1 MTRHECT
8 KIERGALPKRSR
20 TEPGFS
26 KMVSVVVP
34 IYNEEENIGAFHT
47 TVSKVM
53 DTIQEAWEIVYVN
66 DGSRDSSLELLLDIQ
81 KRDSRVIVVEFSRN
95 FGHQAALT
103 AGLQTAKGDCIML
116 MDGDFQDPPEVL
128 PRLVEAWK
136 NGAKVVIAE
145 RTRRAEKGIRGRL
158 FPLFYKI
165 MGLISDFPIPLNAGI
180 FGLLDRQPA
189 DAIINLQEGNRY
201 LPGLRAWVG
210 YPTAFVYYE
219 RADRAAGK
227 PKQTL
232 LKLFKYA
239 MDAIFSFSYKPLR
252 LGLALGS
259 VLLLFA
265 LLMAA
270 LTITAGLL
278 HLSSFATSLRTGYA
292 VIFMALLVLGGVQL
306 ICTGLMGEYIGRI
319 YDEVRRRP
327 LYLIDKLH
335 QAQTVPQS
343 QALTEAKL
351 APETLEATVHIQ
363 VEEPNALADSP
374 VLSPLDNPAG

>member
-1 MTRHECT
+1 M
-8 KIERGALPKRSR
+8 L
-20 TEPGFS
+20 
-26 KMVSVVVP
+26 SVVVP

-47 TVSKVM
+47 TVSKTM
-53 DTIQEAWEIVYVN
+53 DTIRDAWEIVYVN
-66 DGSRDSSLELLLDIQ
+66 DGSRDASLSLLLEIQ
-81 KRDSRVIVVEFSRN
+81 KRDPHVTVVEFSRN

-103 AGLQTAKGDCIML
+103 AGLQTAKGDAIML

-145 RTRRAEKGIRGRL
+145 RTRRAERGIRGRL

-180 FGLLDRQPA
+180 FGLLDRQAA
-189 DAIINLQEGNRY
+189 DSIINLQEGNRY

-219 RADRAAGK
+219 RANRAAGE

-252 LGLALGS
+252 LG
-259 VLLLFA
+259 
-265 LLMAA
+265 M
-270 LTITAGLL
+270 
-278 HLSSFATSLRTGYA
+278 
-292 VIFMALLVLGGVQL
+292 VLGGMVLAVSFFLSLVAIGNVMFNLKYFGIVPGAGHIGTMLAILFLGGIQL
-306 ICTGLMGEYIGRI
+306 VCMGLLGEYIGRI

-327 LYLIDKLH
+327 LYLVHKVH
-335 QAQTVPQS
+335 RPQA
-343 QALTEAKL
+343 ATEAARRYKQDKIL
-351 APETLEATVHIQ
+351 AA
-363 VEEPNALADSP
+363 VEDS
-374 VLSPLDNPAG
+374 VA